1 MADIPNFLPPNLQGL
16 AISAQVPET
25 DRKSLGQEQFF
36 ELMVAQLQN
45 QDPLKPLESNEF
57 LSQVAQFSAVSG
69 IEDMRSSMVDLANS
83 MQSNQALQ
91 ASMLVG
97 REVLVPGNVATLI
110 PGESYEGVVEL
121 AVSSPQ
127 VNLNV
132 FDSAGQIVRQI
143 SLGAQQA
150 GPVRFSWDG
159 LTETGQAAP
168 AGIYSV
174 RANAVVDGQTE
185 AMGTLI
191 QTRVD
196 SVTLG
201 TQPGGLTLNLKDIGP
216 VSFNDVREL
225 L

>member
-1 MADIPNFLPPNLQGL
+1 
-16 AISAQVPET
+16 
-25 DRKSLGQEQFF
+25 
-36 ELMVAQLQN
+36 MVAQLQN

-69 IEDMRSSMVDLANS
+69 IEDMRSSMAELAAS

-97 REVLVPGNVATLI
+97 REVLVPGNVATLL
-110 PGESYEGVVEL
+110 PGESYAGVVDL
-121 AVSSPQ
+121 GVSSPQ
-127 VNLNV
+127 VNLDV
-132 FDSAGQIVRQI
+132 FDSAGQLVRQI
-143 SLGAQQA
+143 SLGAHEA

-174 RANAVVDGQTE
+174 RANAVVDGQNE
-185 AMGTLI
+185 AMGTFI

-201 TQPGGLTLNLKDIGP
+201 SQPGGLILNLKDIGP

>member
-1 MADIPNFLPPNLQGL
+1 MADIPQFLPPNLQGL
-16 AISAQVPET
+16 AIGAQVPAT
-25 DRKSLGQEQFF
+25 DRNKLGQEQFF

-69 IEDMRSSMVDLANS
+69 IEDMRSSMAELAAS

-110 PGESYEGVVEL
+110 PGESYSGVVDL
-121 AVSSPQ
+121 GVSSPQ
-127 VNLNV
+127 VNLDV
-132 FDSAGQIVRQI
+132 FDSAGQLVRQI
-143 SLGAQQA
+143 SLGAHEA

-159 LTETGQAAP
+159 LTDSGQAAP

-174 RANAVVDGQTE
+174 RANAMVDGQNE
-185 AMGTLI
+185 AMGTFI

-201 TQPGGLTLNLKDIGP
+201 SQPSGLILNLKDIGP

>member
-1 MADIPNFLPPNLQGL
+1 MADIPDFLPPNLQGL
-16 AISAQVPET
+16 AIGSQIPDV
-25 DRKSLGQEQFF
+25 DRKKLGQEQFF

-45 QDPLKPLESNEF
+45 QDPLKPMESSEF

-69 IEDMRSSMVDLANS
+69 IEDMRSSMADLASS

-97 REVLVPGNVATLI
+97 REVLVPGNIASLI
-110 PGESYEGVVEL
+110 PGEAYEGVVDL
-121 AVSSPQ
+121 GVSSPQ
-127 VNLNV
+127 VTLDV
-132 FDSAGQIVRQI
+132 FDAAGQHIRQI
-143 SLGAQQA
+143 ELGAHAA

-159 LTETGQAAP
+159 LNDAGQAAP

-174 RANAVVDGQTE
+174 RANAVIDGQNE
-185 AMGTLI
+185 AVGTLI
-191 QTRVD
+191 RSRVD

-201 TQPGGLTLNLKDIGP
+201 AHPAGLTLNLKDLGP
-216 VSFNDVREL
+216 VSFNDIREL